1 MIGVWLLG
9 RMPELALLGAPFY
22 GPLLMAIPFAMLTAW
37 PVLGLT
43 MARWRMAAIPEEAQP
58 PQALLNLNLAALSAR
73 RAELKSLTSLV

>member
-1 MIGVWLLG
+1 
-9 RMPELALLGAPFY
+9 
-22 GPLLMAIPFAMLTAW
+22 
-37 PVLGLT
+37 